1 MRSDPEGILE
11 AAFQAYAVGDLPT
24 AAAYFAEDV
33 IYAIYVDKDVL
44 PFGGEVRG
52 RAAILQVW
60 HDIRQSFENLEYA
73 PRVVSCDDDI
83 VRCQINF
90 AFRHRATGEEIDG
103 VMRVVAQISNG
114 QIVRFREY
122 HDQERLRAFM
132 RLVAQNVASVPDF

>member
-11 AAFQAYAVGDLPT
+11 AAIQAYAMGDFPA

-33 IYAIYVDKDVL
+33 VYAIYIDKDVL
-44 PFGGEVRG
+44 PFGGEVTG
-52 RAAILQVW
+52 RAAILAVW
-60 HDIRQSFENLEYA
+60 QDIRLSFENLKYV
-73 PRVVSCDDDI
+73 PRVISYDDDI

-90 AFRHRATGEEIDG
+90 AFRHHASGEEIDG
-103 VMRVVAQISNG
+103 VMRVVAQIANG

-132 RLVAQNVASVPDF
+132 RLAAGGVASLPDF